1 MAKKYYM
8 NNKKR
13 VTGRRRFKCL
23 DCGQRFGTYQQL
35 FLHATKYHKDL
46 IEDAH
51 DELQKQQRKQKHHKS
66 QMKAYIS
73 YLSNVYKCLPDM
85 ILDMRVNYF
94 FDAIKRTNAINEAA
108 TLPFMMYYGM
118 VDGSNKQNQ
127 KRLDPMRY
135 DV

>member
-1 MAKKYYM
+1 MLKESAFGKNDIRGIYGDDVTEELFYY
-8 NNKKR
+8 
-13 VTGRRRFKCL
+13 TGR
-23 DCGQRFGTYQQL
+23 G
-35 FLHATKYHKDL
+35 
-46 IEDAH
+46 
-51 DELQKQQRKQKHHKS
+51 
-66 QMKAYIS
+66 YIS